1 MHSEQTNKLK
11 LLLDKTLTRSDLHS
25 LGDPSRGKVRDVY
38 DLGDRL
44 LIVTTDRISAFDVV
58 LGTVPCK
65 GQVLNSIAAH
75 WFSVTEQLVPN
86 HVISVPDPNAM
97 LVKKL
102 TPLPVEVVVRRYIT
116 GSLWRDYQA
125 GKKNSY
131 GFSLPDGLRADQRFD
146 EAIITPTTKA
156 ELGKHDEAISEQ
168 EIIQKGLVYEPIWQ
182 QVKKAAMELF
192 AMGEDE
198 AAARGLI
205 LVDTKYE
212 FGLDQDRLFV
222 MDEIHTPDSSRYW
235 EAEEYEK
242 RFKDGKPQQMLDKEN
257 IRQWLIQRGFSGQG
271 TPPELTNEVR
281 VELASTYL
289 TLQERLTGK
298 PAQLPT
304 EDPGTRL
311 VRNLSNAGISI

>member
-1 MHSEQTNKLK
+1 M
-11 LLLDKTLTRSDLHS
+11 LLDKTLSRSHLPS
-25 LGDPSRGKVRDVY
+25 LGEPNRGKVRDVY
-38 DLGDRL
+38 DLGDKL

-75 WFSVTEQLVPN
+75 WFEITKEIVPN

-102 TPLPVEVVVRRYIT
+102 RPLPVEVVLRRHIT

-125 GKKNSY
+125 GKRDSY
-131 GFSLPDGLRADQRFD
+131 GFTLPDGLRADQKFD
-146 EAIITPTTKA
+146 EVIITPTTKA
-156 ELGKHDEAISEQ
+156 ELGEHDEPISEQ
-168 EIIQKGLVYEPIWQ
+168 EILERGLVSDSIWQ
-182 QVKKAAMELF
+182 QVKKAALNLF
-192 AMGEDE
+192 AMGEKE
-198 AAARGLI
+198 AADRGLI

-212 FGLDQDRLFV
+212 FGMDKGKLFV

-235 EAEEYEK
+235 EADEYEQ
-242 RFKDGKPQQMLDKEN
+242 RFESGKPQKMLDKEN

-271 TPPELTNEVR
+271 TPPKLTDEVR

-289 TLQERLTGK
+289 NLQERLTGK
-298 PAQLPT
+298 PALLPT
-304 EDPGTRL
+304 QDPGARL
-311 VRNLSNAGISI
+311 SDNLSRANISMGESK